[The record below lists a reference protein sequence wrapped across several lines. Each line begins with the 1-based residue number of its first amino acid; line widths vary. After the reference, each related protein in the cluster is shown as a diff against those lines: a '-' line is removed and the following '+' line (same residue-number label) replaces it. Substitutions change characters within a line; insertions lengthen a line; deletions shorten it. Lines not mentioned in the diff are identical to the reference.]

1 MKIVYWL
8 LGIFVGIPI
17 LVLAITYGASELGG
31 EVVTLH
37 RSDANGDVSRVRI
50 WIVDKDGTSWIEHGD
65 SESAYLARLAK
76 SPELVLEREGRET
89 TYIATADRD
98 ADALYHRLR
107 REKYG
112 IADQIVAL
120 MTGASD
126 ECAGVPV
133 LLQLAR

>member
-1 MKIVYWL
+1 MKIVYTL
-8 LGIFVGIPI
+8 LGIILGIAI

-37 RSDANGDVSRVRI
+37 RTDATGDVSRVRI
-50 WIVDKDGTSWIEHGD
+50 WVVDKDGTSWIEHGD
-65 SESAYLARLAK
+65 SESTYLARLAK

-89 TYIATADRD
+89 SYVATPDRD
-98 ADALYHRLR
+98 ADALYHQLR

-120 MTGASD
+120 ITGASE

-133 LLQLAR
+133 RLQLTR